1 MGFLIVQRLFSSIA
15 TKINVSRGMETHFL
29 AWLRET
35 GEPAYLYAQRRNL
48 GERLV
53 KRLAGMACPPGR
65 RGLQFTAVFLDRV
78 SRETGIPIGTLVE
91 DAVKAAERPTPS
103 RIYRRK
109 NGENAG
115 DTISD

>member
-1 MGFLIVQRLFSSIA
+1 
-15 TKINVSRGMETHFL
+15 METRFL
-29 AWLRET
+29 AWLKET

-65 RGLQFTAVFLDRV
+65 RGLQFTAAFLDLV
-78 SRETGIPIGTLVE
+78 SRETGIPIGILVE
-91 DAVKAAERPTPS
+91 DAVAAAARPTPS

-109 NGENAG
+109 TKEDEAS
-115 DTISD
+115 SDA